1 MRRRDRLHIASWV
14 MFAPYLFLLV
24 MFGIVPI
31 VLAFE
36 SSLGPIPFMNDQGG
50 LENYL
55 IVMRD
60 FRFLPALQNVAL
72 FLVIYVPVML
82 FVVMLLAILLDVR
95 PGRQNK
101 YLMTLFIVPAAITG
115 SVAILVW
122 YFMLEPTLSPFRDV
136 MHSLGITEAA
146 QIWNTGNMA
155 FIFAAMAFFTG
166 AGYWILIMYGSL
178 QAISEE
184 VLEAAHLDG
193 ANHWQMATKI
203 KLPLVKKYMVFMA
216 VLTFAAGLQLF
227 VEPQLIS
234 ASVYEGIA
242 TSWTLNQVGYDFAF
256 VQGNFAQAGAVS
268 LILLVASL
276 AGGLLLISRTN
287 FFDQTEDAT

>member
-1 MRRRDRLHIASWV
+1 M
-14 MFAPYLFLLV
+14 
-24 MFGIVPI
+24 
-31 VLAFE
+31 
-36 SSLGPIPFMNDQGG
+36 
-50 LENYL
+50 
-55 IVMRD
+55 
-60 FRFLPALQNVAL
+60 NVAL
-72 FLVIYVPVML
+72 FLAIYVPVML
-82 FVVMLLAILLDVR
+82 FVVMLLAILLDVK

-122 YFMLEPTLSPFRDV
+122 YFMMEPTLSPFRDV
-136 MHSLGITEAA
+136 LNSFGITEAA
-146 QIWNTGNMA
+146 QIWNKGNMA
-155 FIFAAMAFFTG
+155 FLFAAMAFFTG

-193 ANHWQMATKI
+193 ANHWQMAIRI
-203 KLPLVKKYMVFMA
+203 KLPLVKKYIVFMA

-242 TSWTLNQVGYDFAF
+242 TGWTLNQVGYDYAF
-256 VQGNFAQAGAVS
+256 VQGNFSQAAAVS

-276 AGGLLLISRTN
+276 SAGLLLIARTN

>member
-1 MRRRDRLHIASWV
+1 MGRRRKWHVSSWV

-36 SSLGPIPFMNDQGG
+36 SSLGAHPFLNPDGG
-50 LENYL
+50 LDNYL
-55 IVMRD
+55 LVFQD
-60 FRFLPALQNVAL
+60 FRFMPALTNVAL

-122 YFMLEPTLSPFRDV
+122 YFMLEPTLSPFREAL
-136 MHSLGITEAA
+136 SAFGITQAA
-146 QIWNTGNMA
+146 QIWNKGNLA
-155 FIFAAMAFFTG
+155 WLFAGMAFFTG

-193 ANHWQMATKI
+193 ANHWQMATRI
-203 KLPLVKKYMVFMA
+203 KLPLVKKYIVFMA

-242 TSWTLNQVGYDFAF
+242 TGWTLNQVGYDYAF
-256 VQGNFAQAGAVS
+256 VQGNFSQAAAVS
-268 LILLVASL
+268 LLLLVASL
-276 AGGLLLISRTN
+276 SAGLLLIIRTN

>member
-1 MRRRDRLHIASWV
+1 MRLRDRLHIASWV

-72 FLVIYVPVML
+72 FLIIYVPVML

>member
-1 MRRRDRLHIASWV
+1 MGLRGKLHIASWV
-14 MFAPYLFLLV
+14 MLAPYLFLLV
-24 MFGIVPI
+24 MFGVVPI

-36 SSLGPIPFMNDQGG
+36 SSLGAHPFLNPDGG
-50 LENYL
+50 LDNYL
-55 IVMRD
+55 IVFQD
-60 FRFLPALQNVAL
+60 FRFMPALINVVT
-72 FLVIYVPVML
+72 FLLIYVPVML
-82 FVVMLLAILLDVR
+82 FVVMLLSILLDVR
-95 PGRQNK
+95 PSRSNK

-122 YFMLEPTLSPFRDV
+122 YFMLEPTLSPFRDILNG
-136 MHSLGITEAA
+136 LGITEAS
-146 QIWNTGNMA
+146 QIWNAGNMA
-155 FIFAAMAFFTG
+155 FLFAAMAFFTG

-178 QAISEE
+178 QAISDE

-193 ANHWQMATKI
+193 ANHWQMATRI
-203 KLPLVKKYMVFMA
+203 KLPLVKKYIVFMA

-242 TSWTLNQVGYDFAF
+242 TGWTLNQVGYDYAF
-256 VQGNFAQAGAVS
+256 VQGSFSQAAAVS
-268 LILLVASL
+268 LVLLVVSL
-276 AGGLLLISRTN
+276 SAGLLLIARTN

>member
-1 MRRRDRLHIASWV
+1 MPALTNVAT
-14 MFAPYLFLLV
+14 FLL
-24 MFGIVPI
+24 
-31 VLAFE
+31 
-36 SSLGPIPFMNDQGG
+36 
-50 LENYL
+50 
-55 IVMRD
+55 
-60 FRFLPALQNVAL
+60 
-72 FLVIYVPVML
+72 IYVPVML
-82 FVVMLLAILLDVR
+82 FVVMLLSILLDVR
-95 PGRQNK
+95 PSRSNK

-122 YFMLEPTLSPFRDV
+122 YFMLEPTLSPFGELLNA
-136 MHSLGITEAA
+136 LGITEAA
-146 QIWNTGNMA
+146 QIWNTGSLP
-155 FIFAAMAFFTG
+155 FVFAAMAFFTG

-184 VLEAAHLDG
+184 ILEAAHLDG
-193 ANHWQMATKI
+193 ANHWQMAIRI
-203 KLPLVKKYMVFMA
+203 KLPLIKKYIVFMA

-242 TSWTLNQVGYDFAF
+242 TGWTLNQVGYDFAF
-256 VQGNFAQAGAVS
+256 VQGSFAQAATVS

-287 FFDQTEDAT
+287 FFDQNEDAT

>member
-1 MRRRDRLHIASWV
+1 MGTRRNWHIAGWV
-14 MFAPYLFLLV
+14 MFAPYLLLLV
-24 MFGIVPI
+24 IFGVVPI

-36 SSLGPIPFMNDQGG
+36 SSLAPHPFLNPDGG
-50 LENYL
+50 LDNYL
-55 IVMRD
+55 IVFQD
-60 FRFLPALQNVAL
+60 FRFMPALLNVAL
-72 FLVIYVPVML
+72 FLVIYLPVML
-82 FVVMLLAILLDVR
+82 FVVILLSILLDVR

-122 YFMLEPTLSPFRDV
+122 YFMLEPTLSPFRDLL
-136 MHSLGITEAA
+136 HGLGITEAA
-146 QIWNTGNMA
+146 QVWNTGNMA
-155 FIFAAMAFFTG
+155 WIFAAMAFFTG

-184 VLEAAHLDG
+184 VLEAAYLDG
-193 ANHWQMATKI
+193 ANHWQMATRV
-203 KLPLVKKYMVFMA
+203 KLPLVKKYLIFMA

-242 TSWTLNQVGYDFAF
+242 TGWTLNQVAYDYAF
-256 VQGNFAQAGAVS
+256 VSGNFSQAAAVS
-268 LILLVASL
+268 LVLLVASL
-276 AGGLLLISRTN
+276 AAGLLLIVRTN
-287 FFDQTEDAT
+287 FFDQSEDAT